1 MNNKCR
7 TSFHILKLS
16 FFSFFKVS
24 ANHMEDATFTESMRE
39 QKTLDTMTEFEK
51 TLRKDGYR
59 AGWND
64 RADHD
69 RELIEDAAFKIR
81 EIIPKKSY
89 VLLKIVYTKIGE
101 IYHLNEK
108 ETVFINDFHI
118 VYHVGKTQA

>member
-1 MNNKCR
+1 
-7 TSFHILKLS
+7 
-16 FFSFFKVS
+16 
-24 ANHMEDATFTESMRE
+24 MEDATFTESMRE